1 MKLSD
6 IKGERTLDVIAE
18 IIEPIANIA
27 ADQTAAALFQRQR
40 CPKGKKPKEFMLERV
55 KKSAPALIKGHRED
69 IVQLLAALAGVTPEA
84 YAESLNLFKLTSD
97 IVDLMTDP
105 EFLGLFP
112 SAETE
117 TDAAVSG
124 SASENTTVQE
134 Q

>member
-40 CPKGKKPKEFMLERV
+40 CQKGKKPKEFMLERV

-124 SASENTTVQE
+124 SASENTTVQA

>member
-55 KKSAPALIKGHRED
+55 KNPLQLSSRGTGRILCSFWRRWLALRRRHTRR
-69 IVQLLAALAGVTPEA
+69 A
-84 YAESLNLFKLTSD
+84 
-97 IVDLMTDP
+97 
-105 EFLGLFP
+105 
-112 SAETE
+112 
-117 TDAAVSG
+117 
-124 SASENTTVQE
+124 
-134 Q
+134 